1 MPVTLRKNARLRI
14 GDFVTVER
22 IGTKSVDAKMVQ
34 LSPSITGSSATDE
47 QLTIYLKEYLGM

>member
-1 MPVTLRKNARLRI
+1 
-14 GDFVTVER
+14 VTVER